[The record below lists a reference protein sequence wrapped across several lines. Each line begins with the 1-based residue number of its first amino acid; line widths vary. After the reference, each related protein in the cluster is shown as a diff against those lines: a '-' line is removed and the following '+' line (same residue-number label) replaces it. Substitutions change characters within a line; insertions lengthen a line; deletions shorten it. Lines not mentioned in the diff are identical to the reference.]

1 MSQLVDLFQHLLGK
15 CKIGFVGFINM
26 CNYKKYHLRRHAMGQ
41 GKFKTLY
48 RTIECW
54 VYLTVAGQA
63 SGYLFMNLYDTGVT
77 KT

>member
-1 MSQLVDLFQHLLGK
+1 MSQHIDLFQYLLGK
-15 CKIGFVGFINM
+15 CKIGFVGVINM
-26 CNYKKYHLRRHAMGQ
+26 YNCQKYHLRRHAMGQ
-41 GKFKTLY
+41 GKFKTPY

-63 SGYLFMNLYDTGVT
+63 WGYLFMNLYDTGVT